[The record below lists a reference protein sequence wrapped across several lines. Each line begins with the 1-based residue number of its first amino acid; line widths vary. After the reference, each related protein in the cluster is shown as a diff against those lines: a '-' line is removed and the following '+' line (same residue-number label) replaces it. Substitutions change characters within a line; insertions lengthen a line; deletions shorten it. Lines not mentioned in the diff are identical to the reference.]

1 MKRTLLFLAIISIT
15 YSMDAQWKYQE
26 INNPFDGVT
35 RKVYIKGK
43 RINPSN
49 PSFFNPT
56 LVLEKN
62 FKSNFI
68 MVRINDAEKF
78 SSCQEFQCAQINVKV
93 DGKDDLMNFLAT
105 RAYGNSDYDWAFY
118 KLDKDLRNQFN
129 QLLDLM
135 KKNNKLYVRLFSK
148 HGLFEKVYGDYEFSL
163 RGSAKAIQYL
173 LGKN

>member
-1 MKRTLLFLAIISIT
+1 MRRTLLFLAIISIT

-43 RINPSN
+43 RLNPSN

-62 FKSNFI
+62 FKLNFI
-68 MVRINDAEKF
+68 LVRINDAEKF

-93 DGKDDLMNFLAT
+93 DGKDDLMNFVAA
-105 RAYGNSDYDWAFY
+105 RAYGNSDYDWAFFY
-118 KLDKDLRNQFN
+118 NLDKDLKDLSNKFN

-135 KKNNKLYVRLFSK
+135 KKNNKLYV
-148 HGLFEKVYGDYEFSL
+148 
-163 RGSAKAIQYL
+163 
-173 LGKN
+173 